1 MTAHAQELI
10 KSFVN
15 SPCQT
20 IRICAKD
27 AKELLLANHTIIV
40 AGNVRYLQMVPIG
53 EGVYSVKLLP
63 IGWDKEFGTICL
75 DPKTPWLV
83 TEKTLNLK
91 KRH

>member
-15 SPCQT
+15 FPTQT
-20 IRICAKD
+20 VRICAKD
-27 AKELLLANHTIIV
+27 AKEMLLANQTLIV
-40 AGNVRYLQMVPIG
+40 GGNVRYFQMIHIG
-53 EGVYSVKLLP
+53 ECIYAVKLLP
-63 IGWDKEFGTICL
+63 IGWDEEFGTICL
-75 DPKTPWLV
+75 DSKTPWLV